1 MANKEVHEQREA
13 FLSGNR
19 ATLIVMKKQP
29 LIVVIY
35 RRWLENQRQVT
46 WQKGTH
52 FELHL
57 VGRHCGPAAQL
68 EKRQQALSAT
78 VLIALPFSLEAWRQL
93 EYAHNL
99 IGTTL

>member
-1 MANKEVHEQREA
+1 MARKPAPGYLAKRHT
-13 FLSGNR
+13 LR
-19 ATLIVMKKQP
+19 AAP
-29 LIVVIY
+29 
-35 RRWLENQRQVT
+35 RWSSL
-46 WQKGTH
+46 W
-52 FELHL
+52 
-57 VGRHCGPAAQL
+57 PAAQL